1 MPIQILLVLKGQS
14 RACHLNDDN
23 LAFCTASQWH
33 NRICLFNYFQ
43 EEEERKRKE
52 EQERKEH
59 EEYLLLKEHFTV
71 EEEGVGETAEEVS
84 DYTMLIARETWKYCC
99 VLVVSSEMETTSFA
113 VLLSVRLNKF
123 SLVFNTFY
131 VKKNMWE
138 REGSM
143 STH

>member
-1 MPIQILLVLKGQS
+1 MLIQILLVSKGRSQ
-14 RACHLNDDN
+14 ACHLNDDN
-23 LAFCTASQWH
+23 LAFCTASHWH

-43 EEEERKRKE
+43 EEGERKRKE

-99 VLVVSSEMETTSFA
+99 VSWLSVVKWKLQ
-113 VLLSVRLNKF
+113 VLLWCCQWGWTN
-123 SLVFNTFY
+123 LVLF
-131 VKKNMWE
+131 
-138 REGSM
+138 
-143 STH
+143 